1 MKLDR
6 IILAGLL
13 LTLFNL
19 DVQAQQDPMYTHYM
33 YNTLS
38 VNPAYAGSRDALTI
52 TDLHRAQWV
61 SFKGAPITQ
70 TLSIH
75 SPIANKH
82 IGLGLTATSD
92 RIGPIN
98 NTAIS
103 GSFAYI
109 MQLSEKSKLSLGIS
123 GGVNIFQA
131 NLSALTLDQQSDPT
145 FVNNISNR
153 YTPNVGFGAYY
164 KRDRFYAGISTPNLI
179 QSTYSTVSS
188 ANGTELLAKAQNHYF
203 FIAGG
208 VFNLSENLAFKP
220 TTLIKATAG
229 APIQADLTGS
239 FIVMKRLLLGAM
251 YRSNDSFG
259 GLVGFDLTEQFHLG
273 YSYDFSFGLRTFKNN
288 QGSHEIVLRYDFIF
302 SSKNQIHSPRY
313 F

>member
-109 MQLSEKSKLSLGIS
+109 MQLNEKSKLSLGIS
-123 GGVNIFQA
+123 GGINIFQA
-131 NLSALTLDQQSDPT
+131 NLNSLSLEQQNDPT
-145 FVNNISNR
+145 FVNNISNH
-153 YTPNVGFGAYY
+153 YTPNFGFGAYY
-164 KRDRFYAGISTPNLI
+164 KRDRFYAGVSAPNLI

-188 ANGTELLAKAQNHYF
+188 ANGTELISKAQNHYF

-229 APIQADLTGS
+229 APLQADLTGS

-259 GLVGFDLTEQFHLG
+259 GLVGFDVTEQFHLG

>member
-1 MKLDR
+1 MKLHR
-6 IILAGLL
+6 IILLCLL
-13 LTLFNL
+13 LSAATLG
-19 DVQAQQDPMYTHYM
+19 VHAQQDPMYTHYM

-38 VNPAYAGSRDALTI
+38 VNPAYAGSREALTI

-61 SFKGAPITQ
+61 NFKGAPITQ

-75 SPIANKH
+75 SPIANRH

-98 NTAIS
+98 NTAVS

-109 MQLSEKSKLSLGIS
+109 MQLNKKTKLSLGLS

-131 NLSALTLDQQSDPT
+131 NLNSLALDQQNDPT
-145 FVNNISNR
+145 FVNNISNH
-153 YTPNVGFGAYY
+153 YTPNFGFGAYY
-164 KRDRFYAGISTPNLI
+164 KRERFYAGISSPNLF
-179 QSTYSTVSS
+179 QSKYATESNV
-188 ANGTELLAKAQNHYF
+188 NGTELIAKAQNHYF
-203 FIAGG
+203 LIAGG
-208 VFNLSENLAFKP
+208 VFNLTENLAFKP

-229 APIQADLTGS
+229 APMQADVTGS
-239 FIVMKRLLLGAM
+239 FIIMKKLLLGAM
-251 YRSNDSFG
+251 YRSNDAIG
-259 GLVGFDLTEQFHLG
+259 GLVGFDVTEQFHLG